1 MASAELRDTR
11 RRIRSVQAIQKITRA
26 MELIAASRIPKASA
40 RVLASKPYTSKLIE
54 VIQNLG
60 AAGANTAHVLLARR
74 EVANVGVVVVS
85 SDRGLAGA
93 YASTIIRMAEQRII
107 DLRREG
113 KDVRIFAIGKKA
125 QTYFRYRGYRIERSF
140 LSVTDTPGYGDA
152 RAVANS
158 VMGAYASGDVD
169 AVEAFF
175 SRFQSAMT
183 QVPTRYDLLPIQP
196 PAPDATGTTA
206 TGTTATGTTASS
218 AGTAPI
224 PVAYSYEPS
233 PAEILDRLLPRYV
246 EAIVFNMLLEAS
258 ASEHSARRRAMKAA
272 TDNADDLIRSL
283 TMSANRARQAD
294 ITTEISEIVGG
305 AEALAASR

>member
-1 MASAELRDTR
+1 
-11 RRIRSVQAIQKITRA
+11 
-26 MELIAASRIPKASA
+26 
-40 RVLASKPYTSKLIE
+40 
-54 VIQNLG
+54 
-60 AAGANTAHVLLARR
+60 
-74 EVANVGVVVVS
+74 
-85 SDRGLAGA
+85 
-93 YASTIIRMAEQRII
+93 MAEQRII

-140 LSVTDTPGYGDA
+140 LAVTDTPGYGDA

-196 PAPDATGTTA
+196 PDAPVVTDGPP
-206 TGTTATGTTASS
+206 
-218 AGTAPI
+218 PI
-224 PVAYSYEPS
+224 PVDYSYEPS

-272 TDNADDLIRSL
+272 TDNADDLIRAL

-305 AEALAASR
+305 AEALAEAR

>member
-26 MELIAASRIPKASA
+26 MELIAASRIPKASG
-40 RVLASKPYTSKLIE
+40 RVLASKPYTAKLIE

-60 AAGANTAHVLLARR
+60 SAGSSTAHVLLEQRN
-74 EVANVGVVVVS
+74 VVDVGVMVVS

-113 KDVRIFAIGKKA
+113 KDVRIFAVGKKA

-140 LSVTDTPGYGDA
+140 LGVTDTPGYGDA

-196 PAPDATGTTA
+196 PESVVVSDGP
-206 TGTTATGTTASS
+206 
-218 AGTAPI
+218 P
-224 PVAYSYEPS
+224 PVPVDYSYEPS
-233 PAEILDRLLPRYV
+233 PTEILDRLLPRYV
-246 EAIVFNMLLEAS
+246 EATIFNMLLEAS

-272 TDNADDLIRSL
+272 TDNADDLIRAL

-305 AEALAASR
+305 AEALAEAR

>member
-1 MASAELRDTR
+1 M
-11 RRIRSVQAIQKITRA
+11 
-26 MELIAASRIPKASA
+26 
-40 RVLASKPYTSKLIE
+40 
-54 VIQNLG
+54 
-60 AAGANTAHVLLARR
+60 
-74 EVANVGVVVVS
+74 VVS

-183 QVPTRYDLLPIQP
+183 QVPTRYDLLPIQATDARVRRSRRLRP
-196 PAPDATGTTA
+196 RPRTARPAPLSRWSTPTSRHRPRSSIACCPGTSRR
-206 TGTTATGTTASS
+206 SS
-218 AGTAPI
+218 STCCSKPRPPSTP
-224 PVAYSYEPS
+224 PVAGP
-233 PAEILDRLLPRYV
+233 
-246 EAIVFNMLLEAS
+246 
-258 ASEHSARRRAMKAA
+258 
-272 TDNADDLIRSL
+272 
-283 TMSANRARQAD
+283 
-294 ITTEISEIVGG
+294 
-305 AEALAASR
+305 